1 MDFARTRD
9 EESEK
14 KTVAG
19 GKEMGIEGDGRRAEA
34 RRQRIK
40 GETTGADGGC
50 AREPSGKSPRGGGP
64 SGGCSGVEA
73 ME

>member
-1 MDFARTRD
+1 MDFARTRAD

-19 GKEMGIEGDGRRAEA
+19 GKEMGIEGDGRGAEA

-40 GETTGADGGC
+40 GETTGAD
-50 AREPSGKSPRGGGP
+50 ARMRAGAKWKKSTRGWTPRWMWPG
-64 SGGCSGVEA
+64 
-73 ME
+73 